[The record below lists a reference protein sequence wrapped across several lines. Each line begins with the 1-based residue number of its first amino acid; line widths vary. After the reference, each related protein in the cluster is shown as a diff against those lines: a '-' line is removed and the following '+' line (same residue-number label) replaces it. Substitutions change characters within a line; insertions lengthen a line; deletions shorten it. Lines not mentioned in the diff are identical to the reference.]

1 MLADVRAGPAVKPPA
16 QLAVGLAGVAAQGGQ
31 LGGQL
36 SEPACEVMGRSRSL
50 VRQAP
55 EEYGSRFR
63 ITSIFNSSANGLDRA
78 MFWGKMATWLY
89 AWTGKQQPL
98 ASAHAFWGRCVQQMM
113 PSGLAA
119 LHTCHGGRAG
129 PAGRL
134 SESSHSSC
142 PGPEE
147 LHSAGSPDTPPTVV
161 CMGARNC
168 MSRGTSATIVG
179 PAAAARARRRAPAP
193 RACGTRVCRLG
204 TSVPA
209 RVKGGQLLGWLWN
222 CFAPRRLVNVLPVTG
237 KHRRVLSRSAFPHP
251 CGCCSNTPLR
261 CRPGGKTSMPPLY
274 ISCFCLPP
282 ARRWWWLLGGRL
294 VVRSGLHMSVWPGV
308 AAAVGGCS
316 VVLPD
321 VTHCCC

>member
-1 MLADVRAGPAVKPPA
+1 VASWPGRVPQEPGLLVSLDARTSAAIASSVYLGHRLPSVAQQVAHMLADVRAGPAVKPPA
-16 QLAVGLAGVAAQGGQ
+16 QLAVGLAGMAAQGGQ

-36 SEPACEVMGRSRSL
+36 SEPACEVVGRSRSL

-129 PAGRL
+129 PTGRL

-142 PGPEE
+142 PGFENLTAPAAPT
-147 LHSAGSPDTPPTVV
+147 LHRAVV
-161 CMGARNC
+161 CMGVRNC
-168 MSRGTSATIVG
+168 MPRGTTATVVG
-179 PAAAARARRRAPAP
+179 PAAAARAWRGAPGFAD
-193 RACGTRVCRLG
+193 CQSYG

-237 KHRRVLSRSAFPHP
+237 KHP
-251 CGCCSNTPLR
+251 
-261 CRPGGKTSMPPLY
+261 
-274 ISCFCLPP
+274 
-282 ARRWWWLLGGRL
+282 
-294 VVRSGLHMSVWPGV
+294 
-308 AAAVGGCS
+308 
-316 VVLPD
+316 
-321 VTHCCC
+321 